1 MKQINIR
8 YREMQGCYWMLY
20 CVCYGYMTYYLTG
33 KGYSTAEIGV
43 ISAIFGIV
51 STLLQPVF
59 GRISDRSSRG
69 WKIPLIV
76 LLTISL
82 VVSVGLL
89 LIDLRLAEGMMF
101 GVLIMAVGVMMPLIN
116 TVCFSCT
123 ESGKGVD
130 FGIARGVGSLGY
142 AVVSVVL
149 GYLLKIRDENLIPV
163 SAGLILFVLLALT
176 LRMPFHSTEETDHP
190 RDEKGKK
197 RGFIT
202 FLRQTPGFLMIWI
215 AGLLMMTFHC
225 MTNTYM
231 LQIVQKAGG
240 GSDALGV
247 TLGIA
252 AVMELPVMFAYG
264 KISKR
269 FSVKLLYIITGGA
282 FILKGALYLM
292 AGHVAV
298 IWISQIFQML
308 SFAIYANLS
317 VSYAEVNVKKEY
329 RTLSQSLMSAT
340 ISAGT
345 VIGSLIGGLLIKGIG
360 TNGMLIA
367 GCLIAIAGLIVV
379 FPGFSVRKDYRDEQ
393 EPICVSDRT

>member
-1 MKQINIR
+1 MKKINIR
-8 YREMQGCYWMLY
+8 YRGMQGCYWMLY
-20 CVCYGYMTYYLTG
+20 CVCYGYMTYYLSG

-43 ISAIFGIV
+43 ISAAFGII

-59 GRISDRSSRG
+59 GRMTDRSEHG
-69 WKIPLIV
+69 WKIPLSV
-76 LLTISL
+76 LLATTLMICI
-82 VVSVGLL
+82 GLL
-89 LIDLRLAEGMMF
+89 LIDSCFTQGMMF
-101 GVLIMAVGVMMPLIN
+101 GTLIMAVGVMMPLIN
-116 TVCFSCT
+116 AVCFSCT
-123 ESGKGVD
+123 ESGRGVD
-130 FGIARGVGSLGY
+130 YGIARGIGSIGY
-142 AVVSVVL
+142 AVVSVML
-149 GYLLKIRDENLIPV
+149 GYLLKVMDELLIPV
-163 SAGLILFVLLALT
+163 SAGMIAIALAVLT
-176 LRMPFHSTEETDHP
+176 LRMPFHSAVEVGHSD
-190 RDEKGKK
+190 DKSGK
-197 RGFIT
+197 RQGIVL
-202 FLRQTPGFLMIWI
+202 FLRETPGFLMIWI
-215 AGLLMMTFHC
+215 SGLLMMTFHC

-269 FSVKLLYIITGGA
+269 LSAKLLYIITGGT
-282 FILKGALYLM
+282 FIIKGTLYLI
-292 AGHVAV
+292 AADVAV

-367 GCLIAIAGLIVV
+367 SCLIAIAGLIVV
-379 FPGFSVRKDYRDEQ
+379 FPGFSVRKDYGDEK
-393 EPICVSDRT
+393 ICVSDRT